1 MSVIKHHA
9 GDFTKHTLITSL
21 HIALDRRN
29 QININCSIDHAT
41 KQMVNLPYH
50 CKVCAQSTLGKIM
63 AKKKLENF
71 SFEESLTE
79 LDTIV
84 KNLEQ
89 GELGLEESMALF
101 ERGLNL
107 SQLSQVKL
115 SAAEQKVKILLE
127 KNGTPQLI
135 DFESDIN
142 GNENHNED

>member
-1 MSVIKHHA
+1 
-9 GDFTKHTLITSL
+9 
-21 HIALDRRN
+21 
-29 QININCSIDHAT
+29 
-41 KQMVNLPYH
+41 
-50 CKVCAQSTLGKIM
+50 M